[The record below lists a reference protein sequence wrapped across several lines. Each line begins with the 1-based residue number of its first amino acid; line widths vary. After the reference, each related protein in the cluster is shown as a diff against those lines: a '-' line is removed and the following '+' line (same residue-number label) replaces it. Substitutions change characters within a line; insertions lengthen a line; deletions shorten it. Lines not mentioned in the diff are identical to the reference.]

1 MVMIVVMENVNIA
14 ALKARLSHFLRRVRR
29 GVVVNVLDR
38 DTPIAR
44 IIPYE
49 ETGDPLPSRAP
60 RRRLPDVRLPRASR
74 RDLGSLD
81 ALLEE
86 RRAER

>member
-1 MVMIVVMENVNIA
+1 MVMIIVMENVNIA

-29 GVVVNVLDR
+29 GGVVNVLDR

-44 IIPYE
+44 IVPYE
-49 ETGDPLPSRAP
+49 DAGDLLPSRVP
-60 RRRLPDVRLPRASR
+60 RRKLSDVRLPRTTR

-81 ALLEE
+81 VLLEE